1 MYSKK
6 KEESREVLNAFGVA
20 LVFAI
25 ILVISL
31 FAIVKFIYNLI

>member
-6 KEESREVLNAFGVA
+6 KEQSREVLNAFGAA
-20 LVFAI
+20 LMMGV
-25 ILVISL
+25 ILIISL